1 MGSYHPLFQLKV
13 QHLFFREA
21 SGLRLDFVPTPYSQ
35 DLLQRAGLLTRASE
49 NGLNVFYDAEKTE
62 ALEYYLSDSDAPFSF
77 QYRVSSK
84 DPRFRNYTK
93 APAYKDDALLYFNN
107 QNVNASARDAFL
119 LHASQ
124 YVSEADFKSFDSP
137 ELKDVLS
144 KKDHLLRPAFVV
156 ELKLSESVL
165 REGAKQ
171 YVIQFDAR
179 ATTWK
184 YYFLGHL
191 AEKEPCISDLS
202 NKTEFEFGGTT
213 VLPGHKTALIF
224 RSKTTI
230 PLREN
235 FQSRF
240 QLKEKREQNGKVI
253 IKRLPFASAHQIS
266 TETIDGKES
275 VISEIYV
282 NC

>member
-1 MGSYHPLFQLKV
+1 MASYHPLFQLRV

-49 NGLNVFYDAEKTE
+49 NGLNIFYDAEKTE
-62 ALEYYLSDSDAPFSF
+62 ALEHYLSDLAF
-77 QYRVSSK
+77 QYRVFSK

-93 APAYKDDALLYFNN
+93 APAYKDDALLYFDNKK
-107 QNVNASARDAFL
+107 VRADAQDVFF

-124 YVSEADFKSFDSP
+124 SVSEADFKPLDSP
-137 ELKDVLS
+137 ELVSILS

-156 ELKLSESVL
+156 DLKLSESVL

-191 AEKEPCISDLS
+191 AEKEPRISDLN
-202 NKTEFEFGGTT
+202 NKTEFEFGGAT

-224 RSKTTI
+224 RSTTAI

-240 QLKEKREQNGKVI
+240 QLREKREGNGKVI

-266 TETIDGKES
+266 TETINGKAS

>member
-1 MGSYHPLFQLKV
+1 VGSYQPLFHLAV
-13 QHLFFREA
+13 NHLFFRES

-35 DLLQRAGLLTRASE
+35 DLLHRASLLTRVSE

-62 ALEYYLSDSDAPFSF
+62 ALKYYLSDSDAPFSF
-77 QYRVSSK
+77 QYRVRSK

-93 APAYKDDALLYFNN
+93 APAYKDDALLYFDN
-107 QNVNASARDAFL
+107 QKVRDDAQDVF

-124 YVSEADFKSFDSP
+124 SVSEADFKPLDSP
-137 ELKDVLS
+137 ELVSILS

-156 ELKLSESVL
+156 DLKLSESVL
-165 REGAKQ
+165 HEGAKH
-171 YVIQFDAR
+171 YIIQFDAR
-179 ATTWK
+179 ETTWK

-191 AEKEPCISDLS
+191 AEKEPCISDLN

-224 RSKTTI
+224 RSKTAI

-240 QLKEKREQNGKVI
+240 QLREKREGNGKILV
-253 IKRLPFASAHQIS
+253 KRLPFASAHQIS
-266 TETIDGKES
+266 TETINGKES

>member
-1 MGSYHPLFQLKV
+1 MGSYHPLFHLRV
-13 QHLFFREA
+13 QHLFFNEA

-35 DLLQRAGLLTRASE
+35 ALLQRAGLLTRASA
-49 NGLNVFYDAEKTE
+49 NGLDVFYDAEKTE
-62 ALEYYLSDSDAPFSF
+62 ALGHYLSDSDDPFSF
-77 QYRVSSK
+77 QYRVFSK

-93 APAYKDDALLYFNN
+93 APAYRDDALLYFGN
-107 QNVNASARDAFL
+107 QNVLDDALHGFL
-119 LHASQ
+119 LHTSPS
-124 YVSEADFKSFDSP
+124 VSEADFRSLESP
-137 ELKDVLS
+137 ELVSLLS

-156 ELKLSESVL
+156 DLRLSESVL
-165 REGAKQ
+165 REGAKH

-179 ATTWK
+179 ATYWK

-191 AEKEPCISDLS
+191 TEKEPCISDLN

-213 VLPGHKTALIF
+213 VLPGDQTAFVF
-224 RSKTTI
+224 RSKTAI

-240 QLKEKREQNGKVI
+240 QLREKREGNGKII

-266 TETIDGKES
+266 TETINGKES
-275 VISEIYV
+275 VVSEIYV